1 MSSGVGKFVGLLLSS
16 REQAHVF
23 HLLTSSYSVHKAMQE
38 YYEGIVPLVDEYA
51 ETYMGKSQRKISG
64 LTPYINR
71 TIVTNPRLVKA
82 YFTKLL
88 NTIRLIK
95 LPKESAL
102 DNIQQEIKALIVR
115 TLFLLGLK

>member
-23 HLLTSSYSVHKAMQE
+23 HLVTSSYSVHKAMQE

-51 ETYMGKSQRKISG
+51 ETYMGKSRRKISG

-82 YFTKLL
+82 YFAKLL

-115 TLFLLGLK
+115 TLFLLGLR